1 MLDLTAEEREYISN
15 VLKTAHDQL
24 IHELDHTDTRTF
36 KEGLR
41 KQLDINDQITRKL
54 AQSG

>member
-1 MLDLTAEEREYISN
+1 MLDLTAEEREYASQL
-15 VLKTAHDQL
+15 LKTAHDQL

-41 KQLDINDQITRKL
+41 KQLDINEQLARKL
-54 AQSG
+54 AQAI